1 MNRIKKLRIIQ
12 FSLLALG
19 SLIII
24 FTYFNKANNT
34 KKIISS
40 KIEEKV
46 RDQVKQEDIDG
57 NVFYNVEYS
66 GLDLEGNRFIL
77 KSKEARNTKENM
89 EIVIMK
95 NVVGN
100 FYFKN
105 GNILNITSNAGIYN
119 NKTLDMIFKDQ
130 IIALYEGSE
139 LRAQKAEYSNS
150 GSYITITE
158 NVKVSDAK
166 GVIVADELY
175 FDIKDQTLNIQSFD
189 NNKINANLNL
199 K

>member
-1 MNRIKKLRIIQ
+1 MNRTKKLRIIQ

-19 SLIII
+19 TLIII
-24 FTYFNKANNT
+24 FTYFTKIDNS
-34 KKIISS
+34 KKILSS
-40 KIEEKV
+40 GIEEKV
-46 RDQVKQEDIDG
+46 RNQVKQQDVDG

-77 KSKEARNTKENM
+77 KSEEARNTKDKV

-95 NVVGN
+95 NVNGS

-105 GNILNITSNAGIYN
+105 GNILNITSNKGIYN
-119 NKTLDMIFKDQ
+119 NKTLDMIFKDE
-130 IIALYEGSE
+130 IIATYQGSE
-139 LRAQKAEYSNS
+139 LRAREAEYSNT
-150 GSYITITE
+150 GGYITITE

-166 GVIVADELY
+166 GVIDADKLY
-175 FDIKDQTLNIQSFD
+175 FDIKNQTLNIQSFD